1 MDQQILKLWNLQG
14 IDYREN
20 KAIDGKIVFV
30 FPGHGSQYPDMMSKL
45 YEEYDVVKD
54 IYDRADKKTIELMGE
69 RLTEHIFIQNQSKEC
84 VEEQMKSAEIMQT
97 AIYTANYA
105 MYQLVTTLGI
115 KPDYLLGHSL
125 GEFSALV
132 CAGVFTFEEG
142 LEIVYNR
149 ANVLNH
155 VPVEDRGTMFSIKL
169 DSECEQF
176 QQLLDSLQK
185 EKIEYTVSIINSKEQ
200 VILSIPV
207 LQVDRFAHICAEQK
221 VVNVQLKTSHGFHS
235 PMLSN
240 AAEEFYQVLLKYSYK
255 TPDIP
260 VLSSIL
266 EEFYSNE
273 DRAFTTEKMAQTLKC
288 QFVKPFHF
296 QKLVERLY
304 SQCNVR
310 YFIEIGADSI
320 MTKLLKTILDG
331 KEAICISTDSKRED
345 DRYSFAKFV
354 SQADLYQLETKE
366 KEGCSLEANFKYTK
380 EEIRTSIVAIV
391 AEKTGYPEEI
401 LEDELDFEV
410 DLGIDSV
417 KQADIVSKIFAE
429 FKLDAEQVK
438 EQFADVSFNTIK
450 EVTEFLYQFSQDGEE
465 NSVEEA
471 DAVIEEVV
479 ESKRF
484 EFDLQKVT
492 DEIKEIIAE
501 KTGYPIEI
509 LEEDMDFEADLGIDS
524 VKQADIVSTV
534 LAKYEFEKEE
544 IQNNNLDVKI
554 DTIKGVAELLEK
566 FAESTSTGT
575 VSVEKQQLSE
585 NRDIDAL
592 IANYVPENEENKHN
606 RYVSVSKRVPFD
618 ENSYIPSYL
627 NGKHVIVIEDAL
639 GGHITKQ
646 IEQEL
651 VKQQAKVVIVS
662 QGKQTYSEQTVIADF
677 YNKEELIKDFKQA
690 HDYLGSVDG
699 LLNLYGI
706 TEEEA
711 FYQLSTQEWSK
722 LVKSVFQ
729 VMMIS
734 VKEVYDDLEQKKD
747 AFCVVAGNIG
757 GVFGVEHTESLHAS
771 PAIMVGFLK
780 ALKRELP
787 DLFCK
792 AIDFEE
798 ISEEETASLI
808 IKEMMTQDGLVE
820 VGYTSS
826 SRKTIVIVKESV
838 KQADIGTHHLTE
850 DDVIVFGGGGRGI
863 MYEFA
868 KGILE
873 VYGTTVVLTGRT
885 EMPEGT
891 ELWINMT
898 DAEFEQYK
906 SDFMLEKKKENAN
919 YSVMD
924 ILGMYEGRK
933 HARELYRNIQE
944 LKKYAAKVYYFA
956 CDVRDIEQVRKLYQK
971 VKEVAG
977 DVTGIVNGAGL
988 PAIGK
993 VRKKELAFAEQ
1004 VVVTKCMGFYNLYTV
1019 FQQEPLRFFQ
1029 SVGSISGRLGMD
1041 GQVDYCAGSDVIV
1054 KMTNQLKM
1062 ANPDMQALTMEWT
1075 AWREVGMAT
1084 DPSVEKI
1091 QNERGLT
1098 YISVNEGVQRF
1109 LEEVSYGGTLPEVLI
1124 FDSIGRE
1131 MEAEYQTSFC
1141 TSEYNQKPVI
1151 TDQNNE
1157 IINRRNYPL
1166 IEKIQLQGKEIEAE
1180 KKFYIEEDNFL
1191 NQHKVNGAYVF
1202 AGVCHMEFYAEMM
1215 RYFFEMKELSYKY
1228 PITIKRARF
1237 INFVKYFKKNPL
1249 TIRGKYKIMDCDN
1262 GRYEF
1267 HGSILSDFVNNK
1279 GITLQKDRLHSDAVL
1294 EVSVNETFI
1303 EKQTV
1308 NIYENAQDR
1317 KLLDLDRYY
1326 EAVEDSIVFG
1336 NLYRY
1341 VKEVYFVD
1349 SNHYI
1354 GQVVVNSEDCLVK
1367 HNLAVNTMMS
1377 PITIDCIGRVLLV
1390 GLYHE
1395 YGISAVPVG
1404 LNNVVIMN
1412 RIESKELLIVDVRVN
1427 SIEGDQINSDFII
1440 TKENGEVIVT
1450 MNIEL
1455 QRIKQYSTYG
1465 LIGSLD
1471 V

>member
-14 IDYREN
+14 IDYRE
-20 KAIDGKIVFV
+20 KKVMDGKIAFV

-45 YEEYDVVKD
+45 YEEYDVVRD

-69 RLTEHIFIQNQSKEC
+69 RLTDHIFTKNQSQEY
-84 VEEQMKSAEIMQT
+84 VEEQMKRAEIMQI

-105 MYQLVTTLGI
+105 MHQLVTTQGI

-125 GEFSALV
+125 GEFSSLV

-155 VPVEDRGTMFSIKL
+155 VPAEDRGTMFSVKL
-169 DSECEQF
+169 DSECDQF
-176 QQLLDSLQK
+176 QQLLVYLQK
-185 EKIEYTVSIINSKEQ
+185 EEIEYTVSIINSKEQ

-207 LQVDRFAHICAEQK
+207 PQVDQFVHICAEQK

-235 PMLSN
+235 PILSN
-240 AAEEFYQVLLKYSYK
+240 AAEEFYQVLLKYSYQ

-266 EEFYSNE
+266 ENFYFNDKES
-273 DRAFTTEKMAQTLKC
+273 FTTEKIAQILKC

-304 SQCNVR
+304 SKCNVR

-354 SQADLYQLETKE
+354 SQADLYQLGKKE
-366 KEGCSLEANFKYTK
+366 KEECSLKTDFKYTK
-380 EEIRTSIVAIV
+380 EEIRSIIVVIV

-401 LEDELDFEV
+401 LEDELDFEM

-417 KQADIVSKIFAE
+417 KQADIVSKIFVE

-450 EVTEFLYQFSQDGEE
+450 EVTDFLYQFSKDGEE
-465 NSVEEA
+465 SSKEEP
-471 DAVIEEVV
+471 DAVIEH
-479 ESKRF
+479 SGF
-484 EFDLQKVT
+484 EFDLQQVT
-492 DEIKEIIAE
+492 DEIKEIIAK
-501 KTGYPIEI
+501 KTGYPVEI

-534 LAKYEFEKEE
+534 LAKYEIEKEE
-544 IQNNNLDVKI
+544 VQNANLDVKI
-554 DTIKGVAELLEK
+554 DTIKGVAELLKK
-566 FAESTSTGT
+566 FAESTSVGMG
-575 VSVEKQQLSE
+575 SMDKQELTK

-592 IANYVPENEENKHN
+592 IVKYIPENEENLHK
-606 RYVSVSKRVPFD
+606 RYVSVSKRVPYN
-618 ENSYIPSYL
+618 EEAYISSYL
-627 NGKHVIVIEDAL
+627 NGKHVIVIEDGL
-639 GGHITKQ
+639 NGSITKK

-651 VKQQAKVVIVS
+651 IKQQAKVVIVS
-662 QGKQTYSEQTVIADF
+662 QGKKNYSEQTVITDF
-677 YNKEELIKDFKQA
+677 YNEERLIKSFKQA
-690 HDYLGSVDG
+690 HEYLGSVDG
-699 LLNLYGI
+699 VLNLYGI

-711 FYQLSTQEWSK
+711 FYQFSAEGWNK
-722 LVKSVFQ
+722 IIKSVFQ

-734 VKEVYDDLEQKKD
+734 VKEVYDDLAQKED

-757 GVFGVEHTESLHAS
+757 GIFGVEYTEHLHAS

-787 DLFCK
+787 NLFCK

-808 IKEMMTQDGLVE
+808 IKEMMTQDGLIE
-820 VGYTSS
+820 VGYTAS

-838 KQADIGTHHLTE
+838 KQADTRTHHLTE

-873 VYGTTVVLTGRT
+873 VYGSTVVLTGRT

-891 ELWINMT
+891 EPWLNMSET
-898 DAEFEQYK
+898 EFEQYK
-906 SDFMLEKKKENAN
+906 SDFMLEKKKENAD
-919 YSVMD
+919 YSVID
-924 ILGMYEGRK
+924 ILSMYESRK
-933 HARELYRNIQE
+933 HTRELYRNIQE

-956 CDVRDIEQVRKLYQK
+956 CDVRDIEQVRQLYQK
-971 VKEVAG
+971 VKQVAG

-1019 FQQEPLRFFQ
+1019 FQQEPLRFFH

-1054 KMTNQLKM
+1054 KMTDQLKM
-1062 ANPDMQALTMEWT
+1062 TNPDMQVLTMEWT
-1075 AWREVGMAT
+1075 AWNEVGMAT
-1084 DPSVEKI
+1084 DPTVEKI

-1109 LEEVSYGGTLPEVLI
+1109 LEEVSYGGTSPEVLI

-1131 MEAEYQTSFC
+1131 MESEYQTSFC

-1151 TDQNNE
+1151 TDPNNE

-1166 IEKIQLQGKEIEAE
+1166 IEKIQLQGMEIEAE
-1180 KKFYIEEDNFL
+1180 KTFYIEEDNFL
-1191 NQHKVNGAYVF
+1191 SQHKVNGAYVF
-1202 AGVCHMEFYAEMM
+1202 AGVCHMEFYAEIA
-1215 RYFFEMKELSYKY
+1215 RYFLEMEGIQIHY

-1262 GRYEF
+1262 GKYEF

-1279 GITLQKDRLHSDAVL
+1279 GVTLQKDRLHSDAIL
-1294 EVSVNETFI
+1294 EVSVNETCI
-1303 EKQTV
+1303 EKQSV
-1308 NIYENAQDR
+1308 NIYDNVQER
-1317 KLLDLDRYY
+1317 TILDVNRYY

-1336 NLYRY
+1336 NLYRH

-1349 SNHYI
+1349 RNHYI
-1354 GQVVVNSEDCLVK
+1354 GQVIVDSKEFIVK
-1367 HNLAVNTMMS
+1367 HNLVVNTMIS
-1377 PITIDCIGRVLLV
+1377 PITIDCVGRVLLV
-1390 GLYHE
+1390 GLYYE

-1404 LNNVVIMN
+1404 LNHVVIMN
-1412 RIESKELLIVDVRVN
+1412 RIESKELLIVDVQVN
-1427 SIEGDQINSDFII
+1427 SIEGNQINADFII

-1450 MNIEL
+1450 MNIDL

-1465 LIGSLD
+1465 LIGNLD